1 VEPFTHRFL
10 RRAEESVEIAERRP
24 PSDLSKRILAADM
37 EQFAGRWIALLDQ
50 RVVANDE
57 TPAGLM
63 RKVWE
68 SHFPIDDVQIQFVEA
83 PNSDFESKVG

>member
-1 VEPFTHRFL
+1 VFQ
-10 RRAEESVEIAERRP
+10 RRQ
-24 PSDLSKRILAADM
+24 PSELSRRILAADL

-83 PNSDFESKVG
+83 PTSGFEEKVG

>member
-1 VEPFTHRFL
+1 MEPITHRLL
-10 RRAEESVEIAERRP
+10 RRSGDSATAPARRA
-24 PSDLSKRILAADM
+24 PSDLSRRILAADL

-57 TPAGLM
+57 SPAGLM

-68 SHFPIDDVQIQFVEA
+68 SHFPIDDVQVRFVEA
-83 PNSDFESKVG
+83 PSSGLEAVS